1 MDRLD
6 GSMTVSSRAALALLL
21 LAFALPALAHPPWG
35 IVTNAA
41 GDVYFSDLINVWR
54 IDHRTGALTL
64 AHRGTEDVHIHEIS
78 PDPARGFAA
87 GPPRG
92 FSVEQD
98 NHRKQE
104 TLIRKNGKV
113 FAGGAYGFAD
123 GTGTR
128 ARFRNIIGVTAGP
141 GGDLYV
147 VDEDAVRRI
156 TPAGVVTTIARDLAA
171 SDPRAREPFSFGALF
186 GLDVTPSGTVYA
198 ADFRNR
204 RVLRIAP
211 SGAVTVALRAD
222 PPWTPTGVAVAR
234 NGEVYV
240 MEVGFR
246 PPSTWMKPRVRK
258 LSNGR
263 VTTVATVR

>member
-1 MDRLD
+1 MRKL
-6 GSMTVSSRAALALLL
+6 VLLL
-21 LAFALPALAHPPWG
+21 LVFALPALAHPPWG

-78 PDPARGFAA
+78 PDPARGFVA

-92 FSVEQD
+92 YSVVLD
-98 NHRKQE
+98 NHRKEE
-104 TLIRKNGKV
+104 TFIRKNGRV
-113 FAGGAYGFAD
+113 FVGGAYGFAD

-128 ARFRNIIGVTAGP
+128 ARFRNIIGMTAVP

-156 TPAGVVTTIARDLAA
+156 TPTGVVTTVARNLTARD
-171 SDPRAREPFSFGALF
+171 PQAREPFSFGALF
-186 GLDVTPSGTVYA
+186 GLAVTPSRTVYA

-204 RVLRIAP
+204 RVLRIVP
-211 SGAVTVALRAD
+211 SGAVAVALRAD

-234 NGEVYV
+234 NGDLYV
-240 MEVGFR
+240 LEVGFR

-263 VTTVATVR
+263 VRTVAVVR